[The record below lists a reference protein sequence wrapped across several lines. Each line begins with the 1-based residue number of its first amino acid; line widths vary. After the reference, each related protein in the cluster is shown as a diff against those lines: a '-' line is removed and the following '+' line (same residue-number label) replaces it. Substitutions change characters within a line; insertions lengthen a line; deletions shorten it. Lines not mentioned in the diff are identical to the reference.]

1 MYVQYIV
8 ELAVQ
13 TIFEKINMNK
23 TSLLPSVVRMLT
35 LSTIPPLTYFA
46 VTQYNELNKI
56 ELPELPIEIE
66 PEIVVKPSEPQKR
79 IRKVWRQTS
88 GRKFSE
94 VFSSYYTSYKYTDG
108 QLNSMCKNGYVYQI
122 FRNWCKEAKFEIK
135 EEEVK

>member
-1 MYVQYIV
+1 
-8 ELAVQ
+8 
-13 TIFEKINMNK
+13 MNK